1 MGLGSPPPL
10 TWSTIKCRH
19 VRCLHYGFSMCG
31 GFTVHMYIYCSCSTC
46 TPHTTRVPCTQHVYC
61 TCVSPADYTDT
72 RRCSMKVSAKVYTCL
87 HTTRVRLHVSA
98 DYTRVLGDCRRR
110 CSCWSR
116 DPVPA
121 PRLHCSA
128 LSAAARPAQSWPDR
142 AGGGCWLVS
151 LYTGYHQVTYT
162 SVQQAAH
169 P

>member
-1 MGLGSPPPL
+1 MPSLRL
-10 TWSTIKCRH
+10 QH
-19 VRCLHYGFSMCG
+19 VW
-31 GFTVHMYIYCSCSTC
+31 GFTVHTCIYTVPAARVPDIPHVYPAHNTCSARVCPLQTKCTLDYTRVSTLHVSGYTC
-46 TPHTTRVPCTQHVYC
+46 LQTTRVTI
-61 TCVSPADYTDT
+61 
-72 RRCSMKVSAKVYTCL
+72 
-87 HTTRVRLHVSA
+87 LHVSA

-142 AGGGCWLVS
+142 AGGGCWLVCC
-151 LYTGYHQVTYT
+151 YTGYHQVTYT
-162 SVQQAAH
+162 SVQQEAH